1 MGSAS
6 GSFST
11 RGIRSLVAALA
22 VATLAVAAC
31 SGEDEQD
38 VRYEPSPPGVVEA
51 MLEMAHTE
59 SSDVLY
65 DLGSGDGRIVIAA
78 ARDFGVRD
86 ATGVEIDRGLI
97 EESRRNAEEAGV
109 SDGVRFV
116 RADLFS
122 YDFGDADVVTL
133 FLLPDL
139 NIRLRPRLLSE
150 LAPGTRVVSH
160 EHDMG
165 EWAPDTHRRID
176 GHEVYRWTI
185 PARADGSWTW
195 TIEDTRYRLS
205 LDQRF
210 QGISGTLQWGEH
222 LGVVPDTDIE
232 GDRVRFTVPGGADR
246 PQLRFEGR
254 VDGDTLNGTLYR
266 SGNALSVAAQRTE

>member
-1 MGSAS
+1 MG
-6 GSFST
+6 GV
-11 RGIRSLVAALA
+11 RGLIAALA
-22 VATLAVAAC
+22 VAALTLPAC
-31 SGEDEQD
+31 SGENEQD
-38 VRYEPSPPGVVEA
+38 VRYEPTPPAVVEA
-51 MLEMAHTE
+51 MLEMADTE
-59 SSDVLY
+59 PSDVLY

-97 EESRRNAEEAGV
+97 EQSRRNAEEAGI
-109 SDGVRFV
+109 SDRVRFV

-122 YDFGDADVVTL
+122 YDFSDADVVTL
-133 FLLPDL
+133 FLLPKL

-165 EWAPDTHRRID
+165 EWAPDAHRRVD
-176 GHEVYRWTI
+176 GHDVYRWTI
-185 PARADGSWTW
+185 PARADGRWTW

-210 QGISGTLQWGEH
+210 QGISGTLQWGER
-222 LGVVPDTDIE
+222 LGVLRDAHIK

-246 PQLRFEGR
+246 PGLRFEGR
-254 VDGDTLNGTLYR
+254 IDGGTLGGMLHR
-266 SGNALSVAAQRTE
+266 NGNALPVTAQRAD